1 MMINHPGLISGVSK
15 RPYNMSFIH
24 GDTGETEASRKK
36 FLGDL
41 GINYRDLVCV
51 KQIHQSNIFLA
62 SSADKGKGALRSH
75 APVLKSDALVTK
87 TRQLPLAI
95 FTADCLSIFLYDP
108 QKHVAGLVHAGW
120 RGTKERITIKTVD
133 FMKKKFNTNP
143 NKMHAGFGPAIG
155 ECCYE
160 VGEEFNRYFNY
171 GIEKRNRKYYF
182 NLVDVNKKQ
191 LLDCGLDNCNI
202 YDDSQCTA
210 CNADQYFSYRKD
222 GDSCGR
228 MMSVIMLK

>member
-1 MMINHPGLISGVSK
+1 MINHPGLISGVSK

-24 GDTGETEASRKK
+24 GDTGETEANRKK
-36 FLGDL
+36 FLGGL

-51 KQIHQSNIFLA
+51 RQIHQSNIFLA
-62 SSADKGKGALRSH
+62 SSADKGKGALRNH
-75 APVLKSDALVTK
+75 APVLKSDALVTR

-120 RGTKERITIKTVD
+120 RGTKERISIKTVD
-133 FMKKKFNTNP
+133 FMKKEFNTNP

-155 ECCYE
+155 KCCYE

-171 GIEKRNRKYYF
+171 GIEKKNGKYYF

-191 LLDCGLDNCNI
+191 LLDCGLDKRNI
-202 YDDSQCTA
+202 YNDSQCTA
-210 CNADQYFSYRKD
+210 CNSGQYFSYRKD